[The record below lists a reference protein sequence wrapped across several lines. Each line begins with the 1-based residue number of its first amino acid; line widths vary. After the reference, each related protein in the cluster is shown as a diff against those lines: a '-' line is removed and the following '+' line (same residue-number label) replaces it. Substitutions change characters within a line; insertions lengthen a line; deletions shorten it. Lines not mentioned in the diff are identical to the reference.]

1 MEPDDN
7 SPTIPE
13 QNAVPPTTQKNV
25 VFPDAN
31 DEAAPWELPAQP
43 QKAPGGGP
51 KLGLGFSIG
60 LIVLGIIII
69 SVVAAL
75 SFNKSPSDVAAQA
88 TATLVPTA
96 TTNSITPT
104 ATSAPI
110 NSNDASALV
119 TQFYSFVSSQ
129 QYQNA
134 YYLLSAA
141 QQKQISE
148 QNFVTQWSQVKQVTI
163 VPNSIQV
170 NLDATGSIATVSL
183 SYQELVAV
191 GGQVEQLEMFNATLN
206 VLYDQG
212 NLRIDQITA
221 TNITPTP
228 TPTLAPTAT
237 PTLAPTATPTLTPTA
252 TPTLTPTAS
261 PTLSQP
267 LQRLQ
272 QVNHWR

>member
-13 QNAVPPTTQKNV
+13 QNAVPPITQKNV
-25 VFPDAN
+25 VFPDTN

-43 QKAPGGGP
+43 AKAPGGGP

-75 SFNKSPSDVAAQA
+75 SFNKSPSDVAVQA
-88 TATLVPTA
+88 TATLTATA
-96 TTNSITPT
+96 TTNAITPT
-104 ATSAPI
+104 ATSEPI

-134 YYLLSAA
+134 YYLLSSA
-141 QQKQISE
+141 QQKQLSE
-148 QNFVTQWSQVKQVTI
+148 QNFAAQWSQVKQVTI

-170 NLDATGSIATVSL
+170 NIDPSGATATVSL

-221 TNITPTP
+221 SNITPTA

-237 PTLAPTATPTLTPTA
+237 PTLAPTATPTLTPTT
-252 TPTLTPTAS
+252 TPPPNTSPS
-261 PTLSQP
+261 PTTSP
-267 LQRLQ
+267 AAAG
-272 QVNHWR
+272 